1 MLSDPKTFS
10 AMIAG
15 LIDEKPQTRR
25 PSKPSLTR
33 PSRYEGSMNGEQLAL
48 LLSMGLT
55 DRDLDYM
62 GPKQRA
68 MVEDILGAHT
78 RKSAAA

>member
-1 MLSDPKTFS
+1 VLSDPKTLS
-10 AMIAG
+10 AIIAG
-15 LIDEKPQTRR
+15 LINEKPKTRR
-25 PSKPSLTR
+25 PSKPSRTY
-33 PSRYEGSMNGEQLAL
+33 PSPYEGSMGGEQLAV

-68 MVEDILGAHT
+68 MIEDVIDLHT

>member
-1 MLSDPKTFS
+1 MLSDPRTFS
-10 AMIAG
+10 ALVAG
-15 LIDEKPQTRR
+15 LLDEPAKARSEQKSSR
-25 PSKPSLTR
+25 PR
-33 PSRYEGSMNGEQLAL
+33 PSRYEGRMSGERLAM

-68 MVEDILGAHT
+68 MVEDVLDT
-78 RKSAAA
+78 NLRKSAAA

>member
-1 MLSDPKTFS
+1 MLSDPKTFT

-15 LIDEKPQTRR
+15 LIDENPKSRR
-25 PSKPSLTR
+25 PSKPSRTR
-33 PSRYEGSMNGEQLAL
+33 PSRYEGSMGGEQLAV

-68 MVEDILGAHT
+68 TVEDVIGLHT

>member
-1 MLSDPKTFS
+1 MLSDPKTLS
-10 AMIAG
+10 AIIAG
-15 LIDEKPQTRR
+15 LINEKPKTRR
-25 PSKPSLTR
+25 SSKPSRTY
-33 PSRYEGSMNGEQLAL
+33 PSRYEGSMGGEQLAV

-62 GPKQRA
+62 GSKQRA
-68 MVEDILGAHT
+68 MIEDVIDLHT

>member
-1 MLSDPKTFS
+1 MS
-10 AMIAG
+10 
-15 LIDEKPQTRR
+15 
-25 PSKPSLTR
+25 
-33 PSRYEGSMNGEQLAL
+33 GEQLAV

-68 MVEDILGAHT
+68 MIEDVIDLHT

>member
-1 MLSDPKTFS
+1 MLSDPKTFA

-15 LIDEKPQTRR
+15 LMDEQPKARR
-25 PSKPSLTR
+25 PSKSPATPS
-33 PSRYEGSMNGEQLAL
+33 PRYEGRMSGERLAL

-68 MVEDILGAHT
+68 MVEEILDANT

>member
-1 MLSDPKTFS
+1 M
-10 AMIAG
+10 G
-15 LIDEKPQTRR
+15 
-25 PSKPSLTR
+25 
-33 PSRYEGSMNGEQLAL
+33 GEQLAV

-68 MVEDILGAHT
+68 MIEDVIDLHT